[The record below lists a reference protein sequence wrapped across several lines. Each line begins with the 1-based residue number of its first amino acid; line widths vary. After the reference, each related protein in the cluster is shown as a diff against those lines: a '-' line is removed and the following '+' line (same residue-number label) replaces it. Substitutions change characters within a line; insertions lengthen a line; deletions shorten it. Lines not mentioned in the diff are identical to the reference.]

1 MVQGGDPNSRGAK
14 PGQQLGFGGPS
25 YKVPAEFVDSL
36 VHVKGSLAAARDGNP
51 QKASSA
57 SQFYIVQGSGP
68 IGDDQLNML
77 EAQKGFRYSSEQR
90 EAYKTLGGTPFLDR
104 DYTVFGRIIEGL
116 EIVDK
121 IAGVKTGPNDRPVE
135 DVKMKIRVI
144 K

>member
-1 MVQGGDPNSRGAK
+1 
-14 PGQQLGFGGPS
+14 
-25 YKVPAEFVDSL
+25 
-36 VHVKGSLAAARDGNP
+36 
-51 QKASSA
+51 
-57 SQFYIVQGSGP
+57 
-68 IGDDQLNML
+68 ML